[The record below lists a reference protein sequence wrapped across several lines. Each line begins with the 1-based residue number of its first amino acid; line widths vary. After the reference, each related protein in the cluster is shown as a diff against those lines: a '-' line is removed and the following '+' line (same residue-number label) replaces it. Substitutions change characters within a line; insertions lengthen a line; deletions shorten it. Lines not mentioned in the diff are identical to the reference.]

1 MEILKLDAGRGVL
14 AFSTLRGC
22 KGSGM
27 EFDPYAGFSVCHYT
41 GGEAGAVA
49 ECRRELAEYVGV
61 DVDKLVIPR
70 QTHSVNVAFVGDEIP
85 DPEGVDALVTC
96 RDDVALV
103 VNTADCLPVVLSDG
117 RNGVAGVAHCGWRG
131 LYDGII
137 AETIRVMESHGAV
150 AGDIH
155 AAIGP
160 GICADCYEVD
170 DDFAGKFDARY
181 GESGCV
187 VRKYGEKPHVNLQAV
202 AKYQLKSCGIAD
214 ENIFL
219 SPECSKCGTDLFSA
233 RKLGVKSGRIATVVK
248 ILK

>member
-22 KGSGM
+22 KGSGG

-41 GGEAGAVA
+41 GDEAGDVA
-49 ECRRELAEYVGV
+49 ACRRELAEFVGV
-61 DVDKLVIPR
+61 DVDKLLIPR
-70 QTHSVNVAFVGDEIP
+70 QTHSVNVAFIGDEIP

-117 RNGVAGVAHCGWRG
+117 CHGMAGVAHCGWRG

-137 AETIRVMESHGAV
+137 AETIRVMETHGAV
-150 AGDIH
+150 AGEIR

-160 GICADCYEVD
+160 GICVDCYEVD
-170 DDFAGKFDARY
+170 AEFAGKFDARY

-187 VRKYGEKPHVNLQAV
+187 VRKYGEKPHVDLQAV
-202 AKYQLKSCGIAD
+202 AKHQLKSCGIA
-214 ENIFL
+214 EKNIFL